1 MLKHLSIKNYALI
14 QELNISPSDNLNI
27 ITGETGAGK
36 SIMLGAVGL
45 LLGNRADTK
54 ALLDE
59 DVKCVIEGQF
69 EISNYNLKNVFSK
82 EDLDYESNTIIRR
95 EISPSGKSRA
105 FVNDTPVTLDVLKK
119 LGVKLMDVHSQH
131 ETLQLGKNS
140 FQLKFVDVYAGTLQL
155 RAEYN
160 RSFQLY
166 KQALQKLKVLEEEN
180 ANAKKE
186 AEYNTFLLDEL
197 VKASLK
203 EDEQESLEDT
213 VRLMEHAEEIKLKL
227 NQTIEILSQG
237 EYATTSGLQQVR
249 ALFNNLSK
257 YGDAYKNLHERLE
270 SALIELNDIAEEIE
284 KEEEKVSFNP
294 EEAEIAQERLSNIYQ
309 LQQKHSVLDIKGLLE
324 IQNELQIK
332 VERTMNLEDEIANAL
347 SEKERLLKETQSMAE
362 QLTKK
367 RIACFSKLSTQ
378 LINLLKEVGI
388 GDATVQIE
396 RKEIELEASGTDEI
410 SILFSA
416 NKGIAPQ
423 ELAKVASGGE
433 FSRVMFCIK
442 YILAEKVSLPTVIFD
457 EIDTGVSGEI
467 AIKMGG
473 LMKKMAQN
481 HQIITI
487 SHLPQIAAKG
497 DQHYFVFKDNSNAK
511 AVSKIRE
518 LQGEDRVT
526 EIAKMIGGDQP
537 SNIAFENA
545 KELMQST

>member
-59 DVKCVIEGQF
+59 EVKCVIEGQF
-69 EISNYNLKNVFSK
+69 EISNYNLKTVFSK
-82 EDLDYESNTIIRR
+82 EDLDYESTTIIRR

-105 FVNDTPVTLDVLKK
+105 FVNDTPVTLDILKK

-166 KQALQKLKVLEEEN
+166 KQALQRLQNLEEEN

-186 AEYNTFLLDEL
+186 SEYNTFLLEEL
-197 VKASLK
+197 VKANLK
-203 EDEQESLEDT
+203 EDEQESLEET
-213 VRLMEHAEEIKLKL
+213 VRLMEHSEEIKLKL
-227 NQTIEILSQG
+227 NQTIELLSQG
-237 EYATTSGLQQVR
+237 EYATNISLQQAL
-249 ALFNNLSK
+249 ALFNSLSK
-257 YGDAYKNLHERLE
+257 YGESYKNLHERLE
-270 SALIELNDIAEEIE
+270 SALIELNDIAGEIE

-309 LQQKHSVLDIKGLLE
+309 LQQKHGVLNINALLE
-324 IQNELQIK
+324 IQNDLQAK
-332 VERTMNLEDEIANAL
+332 VERTMNLEEDIAYAT
-347 SEKERLLKETQSMAE
+347 SEKERLLNETNTLAQKLSK
-362 QLTKK
+362 Q
-367 RIACFSKLSTQ
+367 RVACFSKLSSQ
-378 LINLLKEVGI
+378 LMSLLKEVGI
-388 GDATVQIE
+388 GDATVQLE
-396 RKEIELEASGTDEI
+396 RKEIELEASGFDEI
-410 SILFSA
+410 SLLFSA

-497 DQHYFVFKDNSNAK
+497 DQHYYVYKDNSSSK
-511 AVSKIRE
+511 AISKIRE

-537 SNIAFENA
+537 SNIAFESA
-545 KELMQST
+545 KELMQSI

>member
-54 ALLDE
+54 ALLDQ
-59 DVKCVIEGQF
+59 DMKCVIEGQF
-69 EISNYNLKNVFSK
+69 EISNYNLKSVFSK
-82 EDLDYESNTIIRR
+82 EDLDYESTTIIRR

-105 FVNDTPVTLDVLKK
+105 FVNDTPVTLDILKK

-166 KQALQKLKVLEEEN
+166 KQALQRLQNLEEEN

-186 AEYNTFLLDEL
+186 SEYNTFLLDEL
-197 VKASLK
+197 IKANLK
-203 EDEQESLEDT
+203 EDEQESLEET
-213 VRLMEHAEEIKLKL
+213 VRLMEHSEEIKLKL
-227 NQTIEILSQG
+227 NQTIELLSQG
-237 EYATTSGLQQVR
+237 EYATNISLQQAR
-249 ALFNNLSK
+249 TLFTSLSK
-257 YGDAYKNLHERLE
+257 YGESYKNLYERLE
-270 SALIELNDIAEEIE
+270 SALIELNDIAGEIE

-309 LQQKHSVLDIKGLLE
+309 LQQKHSVLNINALLE
-324 IQNELQIK
+324 IQNNLQAK
-332 VERTMNLEDEIANAL
+332 VERTMNLEEDIAYAT
-347 SEKERLLKETQSMAE
+347 SEKERLLNETNTLAQKLSK
-362 QLTKK
+362 Q
-367 RIACFSKLSTQ
+367 RVACFLKLSSQ
-378 LINLLKEVGI
+378 LMSLLKEVGI
-388 GDATVQIE
+388 GDATVQLE
-396 RKEIELEASGTDEI
+396 RKAIELEASGFDEI
-410 SILFSA
+410 SLLFSA

-497 DQHYFVFKDNSNAK
+497 DQHYYVYKDNSSSK
-511 AVSKIRE
+511 AISKIRE

-537 SNIAFENA
+537 SNIAFESA
-545 KELMQST
+545 KELMQSI

>member
-59 DVKCVIEGQF
+59 EVKCVIEGQF

-82 EDLDYESNTIIRR
+82 EDLDYETNTIIRR

-140 FQLKFVDVYAGTLQL
+140 FQLKFVDVYAGTLLL

-180 ANAKKE
+180 ANATKE

-270 SALIELNDIAEEIE
+270 SALIELNDIAVEIE
-284 KEEEKVSFNP
+284 KEEEKVNFNP
-294 EEAEIAQERLSNIYQ
+294 EEAELAQERLSNIYQ

-332 VERTMNLEDEIANAL
+332 VERTLNLEDEIANAL
-347 SEKERLLKETQSMAE
+347 SEKESLLKETQSMAE

-388 GDATVQIE
+388 GDATIQIE
-396 RKEIELEASGTDEI
+396 RKEIELEASGADEI

>member
-69 EISNYNLKNVFSK
+69 EISNYNLKNVFVK
-82 EDLDYESNTIIRR
+82 EDLDYEANTIIRR

-105 FVNDTPVTLDVLKK
+105 FVNDTPVTLDILKK

-166 KQALQKLKVLEEEN
+166 KQASQRLQSLEEEN
-180 ANAKKE
+180 ANANKE
-186 AEYNTFLLDEL
+186 SEYNTFLLEEL
-197 VKASLK
+197 VKANLK
-203 EDEQESLEDT
+203 ADEQESLEET

-227 NQTIEILSQG
+227 NQSIEILSQG
-237 EYATTSGLQQVR
+237 EYATSASLQQAR

-257 YGDAYKNLHERLE
+257 YGDTYKNLYERLE
-270 SALIELNDIAEEIE
+270 SSLIELNDIAGEIE
-284 KEEEKVSFNP
+284 KEEEKVNFNP

-309 LQQKHSVLDIKGLLE
+309 LQQKHGVLDISGLLE
-324 IQNELQIK
+324 IQNELQVK
-332 VERTMNLEDEIANAL
+332 VERTMNLEDEIANAAA
-347 SEKERLLKETQSMAE
+347 EKERLHKETIALAE
-362 QLTKK
+362 QLSKK
-367 RIACFSKLSTQ
+367 RIACFSKLSGQ
-378 LINLLKEVGI
+378 LISLLKEVGI
-388 GDATVQIE
+388 GDATVEIE
-396 RKEIELEASGTDEI
+396 RKEIELEASGSDEI
-410 SILFSA
+410 NILFSA

-497 DQHYFVFKDNSNAK
+497 DQHYFVYKDNSSSK

-526 EIAKMIGGDQP
+526 EIAKMIGGDHP
-537 SNIAFENA
+537 SSIAFENA